1 MNKTEIVQWLVGH
14 IFDATPTNPDFA
26 LVDLWTI
33 LSTLIEFL
41 EREKN
46 VRIRANTMYNIR
58 SMLKGVVYAESPT
71 PP

>member
-1 MNKTEIVQWLVGH
+1 MNKTETIQWLVGH
-14 IFDATPTNPDFA
+14 IFDAHPNPDFA
-26 LVDLWTI
+26 IDDLWII

-46 VRIRANTMYNIR
+46 DRIRADVMYNIR